1 MALQRTRRPRFRSG
15 RSLCSPGSPLN
26 ARPLDGAPSHPGG
39 PGRGI
44 RQAAALLSAIAVSGL
59 AATQNSKEQARYD
72 FSAPANLG
80 RVVNSP
86 AFDGGP
92 SISADGLSL
101 FFTSERPGGSG
112 GGDLW
117 VTKRKRMIDP
127 FTTPENLGAGS
138 NSPANEFAPSIS
150 ADGLSVFFDSD
161 RPGGLGLSDVWV
173 AARAATSESFGKPRN
188 LGAGVN
194 SSASDGLPSISADG
208 LSLYFCS
215 RRPGG
220 SGDMDIWVAN
230 RTRKSEEFSGAENL
244 GPDINGPHYDGEPNI
259 SADAL
264 FLFFSSDRPGGHGHR
279 DIWVA
284 ARANSS
290 APFGQ
295 PRNLGAAVNG
305 PAHDVRPSISA
316 DGSVLF
322 FMSDRPGGFGH
333 LDLWQASNRTRAR
346 ARN

>member
-1 MALQRTRRPRFRSG
+1 MR
-15 RSLCSPGSPLN
+15 
-26 ARPLDGAPSHPGG
+26 GA
-39 PGRGI
+39 
-44 RQAAALLSAIAVSGL
+44 AVLLSAIAVSGV
-59 AATQNSKEQARYD
+59 APTQNPEGKARYD
-72 FSAPANLG
+72 FSEPVNLG

-117 VTKRKRMIDP
+117 VTKRGRMTEP
-127 FTTPENLGAGS
+127 FRTPENLGAGV
-138 NSPANEFAPSIS
+138 NSLANEFAPSIS

-161 RPGGLGLSDVWV
+161 RPGGLGSSDVWE
-173 AARAATSESFGKPRN
+173 ATRAATSESFKKPRN

-194 SSASDGLPSISADG
+194 SSDSDGLPNISADG
-208 LSLYFCS
+208 LMLYFCS

-220 SGDMDIWVAN
+220 SGDMDLWVAS
-230 RTRKSEEFSGAENL
+230 RTMKSKEFAGAENL
-244 GPDINGPHYDGEPNI
+244 GPDINSPHYDGEPSV
-259 SADAL
+259 SADGL
-264 FLFFSSDRPGGHGHR
+264 FLFFSSDRPDGRGRR

-284 ARANSS
+284 ARRNTA

-295 PRNLGAAVNG
+295 PRNLGPAVNG
-305 PAHDVRPSISA
+305 PAHDVRPSLSS

-322 FMSDRPGGFGH
+322 FMSDRPGGFGQ
-333 LDLWQASNRTRAR
+333 LDLWQASNRVRAR
-346 ARN
+346 PRN